1 MEREYKEEIWKSIG
15 VYQGVDFTG
24 CYEVSNKGRMRVLDR
39 IIKYKSGKERTIKGH
54 ISKQRKDEKGR
65 MRITL
70 KMNGEVRFAKVHRL
84 VALAFVPN
92 PDPEHRTQVNHIDE
106 NPSNNCAENLEWVT
120 CKENINHGTRN
131 QRVSEKESIPI
142 AQLDQSGNLLKTWR
156 SGTEANK
163 YGFRNTCISTAIRSG
178 YTHRGYKWCTWDDF
192 KLNNP
197 EVCFE
202 DYLDKKVDG
211 FNPNY
216 KRECSKRL

>member
-1 MEREYKEEIWKSIG
+1 MEQEYMEEIWRSIG
-15 VYQGVDFTG
+15 IYQGVDFTG

-39 IIKYKSGKERTIKGH
+39 VVKYKNGKERTIKGH

-92 PDPEHRTQVNHIDE
+92 PDPEHKTQVNHIDE

-120 CKENINHGTRN
+120 PEENINYGTRN
-131 QRVSEKESIPI
+131 ERAKKSLSVPV
-142 AQLDQSGNLLKTWR
+142 AQLDQYGNLIKTWR
-156 SGTEANK
+156 SETEGNK
-163 YGFRNTCISTAIRSG
+163 YGFNNSCISAAIRNG
-178 YTHRGYKWCTWDDF
+178 GTHNGYKWCTWSDF

-197 EVCFE
+197 DVDFE
-202 DYLDKKVDG
+202 EYINKQVET

-216 KRECSKRL
+216 NSKRK